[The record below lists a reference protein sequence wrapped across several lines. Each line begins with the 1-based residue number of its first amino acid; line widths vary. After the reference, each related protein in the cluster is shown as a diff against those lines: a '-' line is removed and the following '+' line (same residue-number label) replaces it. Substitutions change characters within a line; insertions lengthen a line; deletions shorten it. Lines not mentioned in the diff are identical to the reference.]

1 MHNLCSKISLPLMIK
16 AGRISERKK
25 ESKQQTIRESE
36 NLKRLPHLGRGGGR
50 NYTKGTT
57 IS

>member
-1 MHNLCSKISLPLMIK
+1 MIK
-16 AGRISERKK
+16 AGRISERKRATTTK
-25 ESKQQTIRESE
+25 QQQTIRESE
-36 NLKRLPHLGRGGGR
+36 NLTRLSHLGRGGG